1 MDDSLQRLRQTTQ
14 ASDLRIPTPGGTAG
28 SHAASS
34 SARRLRVPRG
44 WPLLIV
50 LLVQAALSLLLL
62 RADTAFEDEAT
73 YLWAG
78 HLEIAHW
85 LHGTPVPV
93 FQSYF
98 SGAPVIY
105 PPLGA
110 VADSIGGL
118 LAARILSLG
127 FMLLAT
133 VLLWSCARRLFGRQ
147 AAFFAAAL
155 FAVLG
160 PTLHL
165 GAFATYDALS
175 VFLISL
181 AAWFVV
187 RAADTRNATG
197 WLVAAGA
204 SLAVA
209 NAAAY
214 SSALFDVVVI
224 VLALLIPM
232 RELGVKL
239 AASRCLTVLIVAAV
253 LLGAGLLIG
262 GSTYAHGI
270 DVTTLERV
278 PETASA
284 ATVLI
289 HAWSWTGVVVVVA
302 VCGIAI
308 SWLRHEGGTQTWL
321 LVLLAAAAVLGPL
334 EQGRLHTVAS
344 LDKHV
349 AAGVWFA
356 ALAAGYAVDKL
367 IAAAAAGSS
376 RTVTSAAC
384 VIALALPVSLGVS
397 QSRSFSTSWPKS
409 TSLVAILGPLVART
423 SGPLLV
429 EDPSIA
435 EYYLH
440 DENHWKRWSST
451 RNIRLRS
458 GASSGGPSKAAG
470 IVGGG
475 DAGTY
480 AAKIASGYFSLVA
493 LNFADTTSLDHQI
506 RKDLSRNKQYHLV
519 QVVPYGPIP
528 GTKVFGTYVI
538 WRRVAAP

>member
-1 MDDSLQRLRQTTQ
+1 
-14 ASDLRIPTPGGTAG
+14 
-28 SHAASS
+28 
-34 SARRLRVPRG
+34 
-44 WPLLIV
+44 LLVI
-50 LLVQAALSLLLL
+50 LPVQAALSLLLVS
-62 RADTAFEDEAT
+62 ADTAFEDEAT

-85 LHGTPVPV
+85 LHGTPIPV

-110 VADSIGGL
+110 VADSLGGL
-118 LAARILSLG
+118 AAARILALA
-127 FMLLAT
+127 FMLGAT
-133 VLLWSCARRLFGRQ
+133 VLLWSFTRRLFDRQ

-155 FAVLG
+155 FAMLG

-187 RAADTRNATG
+187 RAGDTRNATG

-204 SLAVA
+204 SLAIA

-224 VLALLIPM
+224 ILALLIPM
-232 RELGVKL
+232 RQLGVKF

-253 LLGAGLLIG
+253 LVGAGLLIG

-278 PETASA
+278 PGTASA

-289 HAWSWTGVVVVVA
+289 DAWSWTGVVVVAA
-302 VCGIAI
+302 VCGIVI
-308 SWLRHEGGTQTWL
+308 SSLSHEGGTRTWL
-321 LVLLAAAAVLGPL
+321 LVLLTAAAVLGPL
-334 EQGRLHTVAS
+334 EQGRLHTEAS

-349 AAGVWFA
+349 GAGAWFA
-356 ALAAGYAVDKL
+356 AIAAGYAVDKL
-367 IAAAAAGSS
+367 IAATPAGST
-376 RTVTSAAC
+376 RMVTCAAC
-384 VIALALPVSLGVS
+384 VIALALPVSLGIS
-397 QSRSFSTSWPKS
+397 QSRAFSTSWPKS
-409 TSLVAILGPLVART
+409 TSLVAILGPLAART

-429 EDPSIA
+429 EDPTIA
-435 EYYLH
+435 EFYLH
-440 DENHWKRWSST
+440 DESHWKRWSST
-451 RNIRLRS
+451 RNIVLQS

-470 IVGGG
+470 VVGGG

-506 RKDLSRNKQYHLV
+506 RMDLSRSKRYHLV
-519 QVVPYGPIP
+519 QVLPYGPIP
-528 GTKVFGTYVI
+528 GTNVIGTYVI
-538 WRRVAAP
+538 WRKVAVP

>member
-1 MDDSLQRLRQTTQ
+1 MDNSLPRLRQTTQ
-14 ASDLRIPTPGGTAG
+14 AADLRIPAAG
-28 SHAASS
+28 SHAAGSV
-34 SARRLRVPRG
+34 ARRLQVARS
-44 WPLLIV
+44 WPLLLI
-50 LLVQAALSLLLL
+50 LLVQAALSLLLVS
-62 RADTAFEDEAT
+62 ADTAFEDEAT

-85 LHGTPVPV
+85 LHGTPIPV

-110 VADSIGGL
+110 VADSLGGL
-118 LAARILSLG
+118 LAARILSLA

-133 VLLWSCARRLFGRQ
+133 VLLWSCTRRLFGHQ

-165 GAFATYDALS
+165 GAFATYDGLS
-175 VFLISL
+175 VFLIGL

-204 SLAVA
+204 SLAIA

-262 GSTYAHGI
+262 GSTYAHGL

-278 PETASA
+278 PGTASA
-284 ATVLI
+284 ATVLVD
-289 HAWSWTGVVVVVA
+289 AWSWTGFVVVA
-302 VCGIAI
+302 AVFGIAI

-321 LVLLAAAAVLGPL
+321 LVLLTVAAVVGPL
-334 EQGRLHTVAS
+334 EQGRLQTAAS

-349 AAGVWFA
+349 VAGAWFA

-367 IAAAAAGSS
+367 IRAAPAGST
-376 RTVTSAAC
+376 RTVTCAAC

-397 QSRSFSTSWPKS
+397 QSRDFSTSWPKS
-409 TSLVAILGPLVART
+409 TTLVAILGPLVART

-429 EDPSIA
+429 EDPTIA

-440 DENHWKRWSST
+440 DESHWKWWSST
-451 RNIRLRS
+451 RNIVLPS

-470 IVGGG
+470 IVGDGN
-475 DAGTY
+475 AGTY

-506 RKDLSRNKQYHLV
+506 RMDLSRNKRYHLV
-519 QVVPYGPIP
+519 QVLPYGPIP
-528 GTKVFGTYVI
+528 GTNVFGTYVI
-538 WRRVAAP
+538 WLLAAP